1 VPLYR
6 RHRHQEPAGAASA
19 PEPDVVRLDPSQL
32 SGLFAAPSWLRD
44 LGVMSWLFVGFGL
57 LIVALVWLAA
67 QLATI
72 VVPVILGGVLA
83 AVAGPLVARL
93 ERHRVPRLLGAALV
107 LLLMI
112 ALGIGVLLLVLGGLS
127 SEASTISAA
136 MNSALDQVK
145 GWLNDIG
152 ITKTEVDDELKKSVP
167 DAGAALINGVVGGI
181 SALASISTFVVFT
194 AFSTLFIL
202 KDGPSMRAW
211 AERHMGVPEP
221 IARIVTGNTIRAL
234 RQYFLGVTIVAAY
247 NTFLIGG
254 TALILDVPLAGTIAL
269 VTFIGAYI
277 PFIGAWV
284 AGIFA
289 VALALSTG
297 SESDALIMAIVALLA
312 NGILQQIV
320 QPIAFGATL
329 SLNPLVV
336 LVSTIGGGCLFGML
350 GLVLAA
356 PLVSAAVSITSDI
369 ARARAAEEGDEP
381 VPEPPPEPPPPEAGT
396 SPAPA

>member
-1 VPLYR
+1 MPLLR
-6 RHRHQEPAGAASA
+6 RHQHPDAPAAPP
-19 PEPDVVRLDPSQL
+19 PEPGVIRLDASEL
-32 SGLFAAPSWLRD
+32 TGLFAAPAWLRD

-57 LIVALVWLAA
+57 LIAGLVLLAA

-83 AVAGPLVARL
+83 AVAGPLVRRM
-93 ERHRVPRLLGAALV
+93 ERHRIPRLLGAVIVLV
-107 LLLMI
+107 LMM
-112 ALGIGVLLLVLGGLS
+112 AVGIGVLLMILSGLS
-127 SEASTISAA
+127 SQSNTISKA
-136 MNSALDQVK
+136 MNSALGEVK
-145 GWLNDIG
+145 GWLNDAG
-152 ITKTEVDDELKKSVP
+152 ITNTKVDGELKKSVP
-167 DAGAALINGVVGGI
+167 SAGNALLGGVVEGI
-181 SALASISTFVVFT
+181 TALASIATFVVFT

-202 KDGPSMRAW
+202 KDGPTMRAW
-211 AERHMGVPEP
+211 AERHMGIPEP

-234 RQYFLGVTIVAAY
+234 QQYFLGVTIVAAY

-254 TALILDVPLAGTIAL
+254 AALLLGIPLPGTIAV
-269 VTFIGAYI
+269 VTFFGAYI
-277 PFIGAWV
+277 PFLGAWA

-297 SESDALIMAIVALLA
+297 NTTDAVIMSVVALLA

-356 PLVSAAVSITSDI
+356 PLVSAAVSITADI
-369 ARARAAEEGDEP
+369 ASARAEKEREGAAAQ
-381 VPEPPPEPPPPEAGT
+381 PPAAPPPEAGAA
-396 SPAPA
+396 PAPA